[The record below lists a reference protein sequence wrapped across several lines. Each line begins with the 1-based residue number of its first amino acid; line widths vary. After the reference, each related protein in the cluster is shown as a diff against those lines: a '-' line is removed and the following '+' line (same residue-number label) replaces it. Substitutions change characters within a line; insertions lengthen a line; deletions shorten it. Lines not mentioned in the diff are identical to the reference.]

1 MADAGMGM
9 SNGGFFNSS
18 KNGMNIGLEARAF
31 IGVEYFFA
39 PKMSVGAEFGWG
51 FIFEMNGRS
60 ADTTT
65 QLDSDDNWNEEEALG
80 NSNNSFDLEVDNMDA
95 ALSVSFH
102 F

>member
-1 MADAGMGM
+1 
-9 SNGGFFNSS
+9 
-18 KNGMNIGLEARAF
+18 MNIGLEARAF

-51 FIFEMNGRS
+51 FVFEMNGR
-60 ADTTT
+60 T
-65 QLDSDDNWNEEEALG
+65 SDISTIEDEDGNWNETESLG
-80 NSNNSFDLEVDNMDA
+80 DANRSFDLAVDNMDA